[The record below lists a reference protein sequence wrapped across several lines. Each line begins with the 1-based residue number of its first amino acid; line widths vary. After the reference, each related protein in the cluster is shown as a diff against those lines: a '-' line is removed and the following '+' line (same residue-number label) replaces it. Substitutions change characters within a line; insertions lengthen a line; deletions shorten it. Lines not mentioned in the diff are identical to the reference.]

1 MPMKTKPLSTAPAP
15 TTLLS
20 ADVIATGIP
29 VSPIDR
35 LRIMS
40 SGTWTDFILEWADSL
55 KTKYELV
62 ERCDGAGDMGR
73 DVIGFQKSSE
83 TDPWDNYQCKYYDHQ
98 LAPGDIWLEL
108 GKLCHYTRI
117 RAFTAPRH
125 YYFVAPQGAGPKL
138 SSLLRSANNLRAGLL
153 ENWDQ
158 KCQCGITSKTEIPLD
173 DQLRAHI
180 NSLDFSI
187 FSAPS
192 PLTIIEEHSRTRH
205 YAARFGG
212 GLPARPNT
220 PPPPPTIAANEAN
233 YIRALLDAYEDRL
246 TVIFKSPDDISDTA
260 LVQHFKRARLEFYS
274 AESLK
279 GFSRDTVPLGTFD
292 ALLDEVL
299 NGIADVL
306 QATHPDAY
314 DRLLATVGHA
324 KTLPLSS
331 SPLFARISSPDKGG
345 MCHQL
350 ANDKHIKWKA

>member
-1 MPMKTKPLSTAPAP
+1 MKTTPLPPAPAP
-15 TTLLS
+15 AALPS
-20 ADVIATGIP
+20 PDFIATGLP

-40 SGTWTDFILEWADSL
+40 PGAWTDFILEWADSL

-73 DVIGFQKSSE
+73 DVIGFEKSGVS
-83 TDPWDNYQCKYYDHQ
+83 DPWDNYQCKYYDHQ

-108 GKLCHYTRI
+108 GKFCYYTHVV
-117 RAFTAPRH
+117 AYTVPRH

-153 ENWDQ
+153 ENWEQ
-158 KCQCGITSKTEIPLD
+158 KCQHGITSTKEIPLD
-173 DQLRAHI
+173 AQMKAHI
-180 NSLDFSI
+180 EAFDFSI

-212 GLPARPNT
+212 GLPARPPT
-220 PPPPPTIAANEAN
+220 PPPPATIAANEAI

-246 TVIFKSPDDISDTA
+246 RSIVQSPDDISDTA
-260 LVQHFKRARLEFYS
+260 LEQHFKRARLEFYS
-274 AESLK
+274 AEALK

-292 ALLDEVL
+292 ALLQEVF
-299 NGIADVL
+299 NGVADVL

-314 DRLLATVGHA
+314 DRVLATVGHA

-350 ANDKHIKWKA
+350 ANDKLLKWKA